1 MTIELLIFDCDGVLV
16 DSEPIANRI
25 LAEELTRIGLPT
37 TLEESIQRYMGK
49 SDTDCLQMIAD
60 QLGRVPPPALL
71 ENYLSRT
78 EEAFAQDLKPVDGIH
93 EALTRL
99 PYAKCVGSSGSHAK
113 IRSSL
118 RQTGLESFFKEQIFS
133 AADVERGKPHPDLF
147 LYAADK
153 MGASPGNCIVIEDAV
168 PGVRAAVAAGMTV
181 FGYAALMAPP
191 RLKAAGAEVF
201 TRMADLP
208 QLLSRLC
215 LKRK

>member
-37 TLEESIQRYMGK
+37 TCEESIQRYMGK
-49 SDTDCLQMIAD
+49 SEADCLQMITE
-60 QLGRVPPPALL
+60 QLGRVPPPDLL
-71 ENYLSRT
+71 DNYHSRT
-78 EEAFAQDLKPVDGIH
+78 EAAFARELKAVDGIH

-118 RQTGLESFFKEQIFS
+118 RQTGLETFFKDQIFS
-133 AADVERGKPHPDLF
+133 ATDVERGKPHPDLF

-168 PGVRAAVAAGMTV
+168 PGVRAAVAAGITV
-181 FGYAALMAPP
+181 FGYAALMAPL
-191 RLKAAGAEVF
+191 RLEAAGAEVF

-215 LKRK
+215 LKRR